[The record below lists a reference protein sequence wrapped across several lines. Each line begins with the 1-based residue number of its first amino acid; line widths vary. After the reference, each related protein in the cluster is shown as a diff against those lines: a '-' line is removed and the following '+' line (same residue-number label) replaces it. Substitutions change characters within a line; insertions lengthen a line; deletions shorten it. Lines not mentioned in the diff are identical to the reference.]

1 MEEFLKVGFSD
12 DAISDV
18 VNEVDPLD
26 ANKAESWVIR
36 DLLYESLDTFFVQ
49 RCRWIGGGSV
59 NDAYLLW

>member
-26 ANKAESWVIR
+26 ANKANRV
-36 DLLYESLDTFFVQ
+36 LLDSRYESLDTLFVQ
-49 RCRWIGGGSV
+49 RCSRWIGRGSV
-59 NDAYLLW
+59 DDAYLLW